1 MDIALDYYRIFE
13 AVARHRSFTRAAEAL
28 VNSQP
33 NLTRAVHNLE
43 AELGCRLFLRSSRGV
58 ELTPEG
64 EALYAHV
71 TAAMEQLRAGEAEL
85 QRQRELRSGMVSIA
99 CSETALHAVLLQV
112 LSRFHRENPAIRL
125 RVSNQSAP
133 EAIDALR
140 SGLAELAVVTMPPAP
155 LSAPLEATV
164 LASFREVAVC
174 STAFPLDSGRTFTL
188 REIAALPLIAL
199 RRGTSTFDLYE
210 SLFRRHGL
218 SYAPDIEAATSTQ
231 LLPLVKNGLGIAF
244 VPDVLLPAPGIE
256 RLHLREGLPER
267 AVCLIRRTDRP
278 RSVAAAALETMLLS
292 LQNKYNDPDDPHGP
306 VDRQDLLFDV
316 IIPRPYRRSSPRA
329 RGWRDTGT
337 RYTAWGRHIPCQ
349 GG

>member
-71 TAAMEQLRAGEAEL
+71 TAAMEQLRAGEA
-85 QRQRELRSGMVSIA
+85 ELRSGMVSIA

-218 SYAPDIEAATSTQ
+218 SYAPDIEVATSTQ
-231 LLPLVKNGLGIAF
+231 LLPLVKNGLGVAF

-256 RLHLREGLPER
+256 RLHLREALPER

-292 LQNKYNDPDDPHGP
+292 LQNK
-306 VDRQDLLFDV
+306 
-316 IIPRPYRRSSPRA
+316 
-329 RGWRDTGT
+329 
-337 RYTAWGRHIPCQ
+337 
-349 GG
+349 

>member
-1 MDIALDYYRIFE
+1 
-13 AVARHRSFTRAAEAL
+13 
-28 VNSQP
+28 
-33 NLTRAVHNLE
+33 
-43 AELGCRLFLRSSRGV
+43 
-58 ELTPEG
+58 
-64 EALYAHV
+64 
-71 TAAMEQLRAGEAEL
+71 
-85 QRQRELRSGMVSIA
+85 MVSIA

-174 STAFPLDSGRTFTL
+174 STAFPLGSGRTFTL

-210 SLFRRHGL
+210 ALFR
-218 SYAPDIEAATSTQ
+218 
-231 LLPLVKNGLGIAF
+231 IAF

-292 LQNKYNDPDDPHGP
+292 LQNK
-306 VDRQDLLFDV
+306 
-316 IIPRPYRRSSPRA
+316 
-329 RGWRDTGT
+329 
-337 RYTAWGRHIPCQ
+337 
-349 GG
+349 

>member
-1 MDIALDYYRIFE
+1 MYFLD
-13 AVARHRSFTRAAEAL
+13 
-28 VNSQP
+28 
-33 NLTRAVHNLE
+33 
-43 AELGCRLFLRSSRGV
+43 ELAKYDKEVYDATCL
-58 ELTPEG
+58 
-64 EALYAHV
+64 
-71 TAAMEQLRAGEAEL
+71 EL

-155 LSAPLEATV
+155 LSAPLEATG
-164 LASFREVAVC
+164 LASF
-174 STAFPLDSGRTFTL
+174 
-188 REIAALPLIAL
+188 
-199 RRGTSTFDLYE
+199 
-210 SLFRRHGL
+210 RHGL

-278 RSVAAAALETMLLS
+278 RSVAAAAPETMLLS
-292 LQNKYNDPDDPHGP
+292 LQNK
-306 VDRQDLLFDV
+306 
-316 IIPRPYRRSSPRA
+316 
-329 RGWRDTGT
+329 
-337 RYTAWGRHIPCQ
+337 
-349 GG
+349 

>member
-1 MDIALDYYRIFE
+1 MAHIVLARAWNNGKFLPNGGGYGIWLTNYFKDEYLD
-13 AVARHRSFTRAAEAL
+13 
-28 VNSQP
+28 VNWVSI
-33 NLTRAVHNLE
+33 TLE
-43 AELGCRLFLRSSRGV
+43 LEGWEKPAELAINTDAFWGRG
-58 ELTPEG
+58 
-64 EALYAHV
+64 
-71 TAAMEQLRAGEAEL
+71 
-85 QRQRELRSGMVSIA
+85 RELRSGMVSIA

-292 LQNKYNDPDDPHGP
+292 LQNK
-306 VDRQDLLFDV
+306 
-316 IIPRPYRRSSPRA
+316 
-329 RGWRDTGT
+329 
-337 RYTAWGRHIPCQ
+337 
-349 GG
+349 

>member
-1 MDIALDYYRIFE
+1 
-13 AVARHRSFTRAAEAL
+13 
-28 VNSQP
+28 
-33 NLTRAVHNLE
+33 
-43 AELGCRLFLRSSRGV
+43 
-58 ELTPEG
+58 
-64 EALYAHV
+64 
-71 TAAMEQLRAGEAEL
+71 MEQLRAGEAEL

-140 SGLAELAVVTMPPAP
+140 SGLAELAVVTMPPTP

-244 VPDVLLPAPGIE
+244 VPDVLLPAPASSACTCARACRSGPSASSAARTGPAASLPPHSKRCFFHCRTSKMI
-256 RLHLREGLPER
+256 LTIHMGLWIVR
-267 AVCLIRRTDRP
+267 ICYL
-278 RSVAAAALETMLLS
+278 ML
-292 LQNKYNDPDDPHGP
+292 
-306 VDRQDLLFDV
+306 
-316 IIPRPYRRSSPRA
+316 
-329 RGWRDTGT
+329 
-337 RYTAWGRHIPCQ
+337 
-349 GG
+349 

>member
-43 AELGCRLFLRSSRGV
+43 A
-58 ELTPEG
+58 EG

-140 SGLAELAVVTMPPAP
+140 SGLAELAVVTMPPTP

-210 SLFRRHGL
+210 ALFRRHGL
-218 SYAPDIEAATSTQ
+218 SYAPDTEAATSTQ
-231 LLPLVKNGLGIAF
+231 LLPLVKNSLGIAF

-292 LQNKYNDPDDPHGP
+292 LQNK
-306 VDRQDLLFDV
+306 
-316 IIPRPYRRSSPRA
+316 
-329 RGWRDTGT
+329 
-337 RYTAWGRHIPCQ
+337 
-349 GG
+349 